1 MFSPSLLTHWHWIDF
16 EISSHS
22 NFVAERFLNKESVFK
37 ISWKLNF
44 TEIAAIG
51 NILAHKNICSLYV
64 GILKKTSIKDLQNW
78 IGRLQIHSYSSFSFS
93 IQINFHSK
101 YLKGCPENC
110 LRGTLPP
117 VRVRVWFRISVG
129 IRANFLG
136 AIFQEPF
143 KRVKMLKWSK
153 ITM

>member
-1 MFSPSLLTHWHWIDF
+1 MDF

-22 NFVAERFLNKESVFK
+22 NFVAEHFSNKDSVFK
-37 ISWKLNF
+37 ISWKLSF
-44 TEIAAIG
+44 REIAATG
-51 NILAHKNICSLYV
+51 NILAHKTIYSLYV
-64 GILKKTSIKDLQNW
+64 GILKKPSIKDLQDW

-93 IQINFHSK
+93 IQIDFHSK

-117 VRVRVWFRISVG
+117 VRVRFWFRISVG
-129 IRANFLG
+129 IRAGGDFLG